1 DACLTVHLLLC
12 PDPNL
17 PRPHIFLSPSG
28 VIDPGGE
35 VNISCLVRHV
45 AKAFY
50 LYTSAIQWTGPPFK
64 QGPLYESKFTIS
76 SANQEHVGNYCCS
89 YHDDWNRF
97 IVSEPSDPTELW
109 VSDPGL
115 PRPHISRRPSW
126 VITKG
131 ENITIQCQATP
142 SRALFFLS
150 KRGSLPPKLPRY
162 TYAAKG
168 VSEFPISNV
177 SLEHAGSYSCLYHFN
192 TTGYISSEPSDPMDL
207 VLSDPSLPRPN
218 ISRSPSGLITPGTN
232 VTFRCQGW
240 GKSHG
245 FYLRMAGDGSLLR
258 PMVQNGDVAEL
269 PIRNV
274 SRAHAGNYSCSY
286 RSSYYSSSEPST
298 PVELLLRAPPQTLD
312 YTQTNI
318 IRLAVAGAVLLLL
331 VLIIAED
338 RHSRRQRGLGLNNG
352 GEAGIKLEVVT

>member
-207 VLSDPSLPRPN
+207 VLS
-218 ISRSPSGLITPGTN
+218 
-232 VTFRCQGW
+232 
-240 GKSHG
+240 
-245 FYLRMAGDGSLLR
+245 
-258 PMVQNGDVAEL
+258 
-269 PIRNV
+269 
-274 SRAHAGNYSCSY
+274 
-286 RSSYYSSSEPST
+286 
-298 PVELLLRAPPQTLD
+298 APPQTLD